1 MKGCDAVIGCDLH
14 SYVEYRDKTAGL
26 WKMVRMYVP
35 YRWEPE
41 RLGLVEPFNGRN
53 YELFAILAGV
63 RGFAQPIAEPRGI
76 PQDASNGVLC
86 EYEAA
91 EGWTHTPSWLTLAE
105 LRVASKDKKTYNKD
119 ERSYLKGFI
128 NGIEFMLGASWHWVD
143 DIDVRVVFWFDN

>member
-1 MKGCDAVIGCDLH
+1 MGCDIH
-14 SYVEYRDKTAGL
+14 SYVEYRNKDTGQ
-26 WKMVRMYVP
+26 WKMVRIYVP

-41 RLGLVEPFNGRN
+41 RLRLVEPYNGRN
-53 YELFAILAGV
+53 YELFSMLAGV
-63 RGFAQPIAEPRGI
+63 RGCATPIAEPRGI
-76 PQDASNGVLC
+76 PQDASDGVLC

-91 EGWTHTPSWLTLAE
+91 EGWTHTPSWFTLAE

-128 NGIEFMLGASWHWVD
+128 SGIDFMLGASWHWVN